1 MKSKWLTNVI
11 HQLVGGEVVEDIISR
26 GILTNPVRLCLPKH
40 RLVLLLISKEG
51 RRKAHKTE
59 SKASCSPAAM
69 ATTLFLPL
77 LTSSLL
83 LSLSGC

>member
-1 MKSKWLTNVI
+1 MC
-11 HQLVGGEVVEDIISR
+11 QLSSNLITLFKLIIS
-26 GILTNPVRLCLPKH
+26 TASECKYKEKSSSVRN
-40 RLVLLLISKEG
+40 LIDMKLEEDGDCKKE
-51 RRKAHKTE
+51 AWAKTE